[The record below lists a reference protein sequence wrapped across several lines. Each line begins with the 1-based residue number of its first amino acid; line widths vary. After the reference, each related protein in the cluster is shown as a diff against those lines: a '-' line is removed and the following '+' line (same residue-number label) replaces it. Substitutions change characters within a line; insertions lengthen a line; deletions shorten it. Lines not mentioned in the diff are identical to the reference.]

1 MATAL
6 KRIEIGLVNNM
17 PKAAREATTRQ
28 FKDLLDAA
36 GTSAPRLRLFTLS
49 ENYDGN
55 PGYAPIEDIFE
66 SGIDALIFT
75 GTEPTR
81 ADLRDEPYWPKLT
94 QLLDWTEENGVP
106 AIFSCLAA
114 HAAALHWDGIAR
126 RPLAEKCFGVFEET
140 MSDGHPL
147 MRGVSGALR
156 IPHSRWNELSI
167 GDLTAAGYRVLTS
180 SSAAGA
186 DICVRQ
192 GRGMSVFFQGHP
204 EYEAD
209 RLLLEYRRDA
219 RRYIAG
225 IRPTYPNLPCGYFD
239 PGTEGRLVA
248 FRDRIMRAGPGAH
261 EMEFPVEIAAPPA
274 ASWRPK
280 AKGVFRNWLNY
291 VHERKT

>member
-6 KRIEIGLVNNM
+6 KTLAIGLVNNM

-36 GTSAPRLRLFTLS
+36 GVPAPRLRLFTLY
-49 ENYDGN
+49 ENYDSN
-55 PGYAPIEDIFE
+55 PDYAPVDDIFD

-75 GTEPTR
+75 GTEPTK
-81 ADLRDEPYWPKLT
+81 ADLRDEPYWPRLT
-94 QLLDWTEENGVP
+94 ELLDWTKENGVP

-140 MSDGHPL
+140 MNDGHPL
-147 MRGVSGALR
+147 MRGMSGALR
-156 IPHSRWNELSI
+156 IPHSRWNELSVA
-167 GDLTAAGYRVLTS
+167 DLTQAGYQVVTS

-186 DICVRQ
+186 DICVRH
-192 GRGMSVFFQGHP
+192 GRAMSVFFQGHP

-225 IRPTYPNLPCGYFD
+225 AHRIYPNLPRGYFD
-239 PGTEGRLVA
+239 PPTEIRLVE
-248 FRDRIMRAGPGAH
+248 FKDKVMGGERDVD
-261 EMEFPVEIAAPPA
+261 FPVEIAAPPT

-280 AKGVFRNWLNY
+280 AKGVFRNWLHY
-291 VHERKT
+291 VHERKA

>member
-1 MATAL
+1 MAIAL
-6 KRIEIGLVNNM
+6 KTTQIGLVSNM

-36 GTSAPRLRLFTLS
+36 GAPAPRLRLFNMS
-49 ENYDGN
+49 ENCDGS
-55 PGYAPIEDIFE
+55 PDYAPVEDIFE
-66 SGIDALIFT
+66 SGVDALIFT
-75 GTEPTR
+75 GSEPAK

-147 MRGVSGALR
+147 LRGLSGALR
-156 IPHSRWNELSI
+156 IPHSRWNELSV
-167 GDLTAAGYRVLTS
+167 GDLTEAGYQVVAA

-186 DICVRQ
+186 DICVRH
-192 GRGMSVFFQGHP
+192 GRGMSVLFQGHP

-225 IRPTYPNLPCGYFD
+225 TRPTYPKLPRGYFD
-239 PGTEGRLVA
+239 PPTESLLSD
-248 FRDRIMRAGPGAH
+248 FRDSVMRG
-261 EMEFPVEIAAPPA
+261 ERDIDFPAEVAAPPI

-280 AKGVFRNWLNY
+280 AECVFRNWLNY
-291 VHERKT
+291 VHERKA

>member
-1 MATAL
+1 MAIAF
-6 KRIEIGLVNNM
+6 KGMEIGLVNNM

-28 FKDLLDAA
+28 FKDLLYAVGA
-36 GTSAPRLRLFTLS
+36 PVPRLRLFTLS
-49 ENYDGN
+49 ENCDGN
-55 PGYAPIEDIFE
+55 PDYAPVEDIFE

-75 GTEPTR
+75 GTEPTKP
-81 ADLRDEPYWPKLT
+81 DLRDEPYWPRLT
-94 QLLDWTEENGVP
+94 ELLDWTEENGVP

-140 MSDGHPL
+140 MNDGHPL
-147 MRGVSGALR
+147 MRGMTGALH
-156 IPHSRWNELSI
+156 IPHSRWNELSVA
-167 GDLTAAGYRVLTS
+167 DLTLAGYQIVTS
-180 SSAAGA
+180 SPAAGA

-192 GRGMSVFFQGHP
+192 GRAMSVFFQGHP

-225 IRPTYPNLPCGYFD
+225 VRPTYPNLPRGYFD
-239 PGTEGRLVA
+239 RPTEGRLTA
-248 FRDRIMRAGPGAH
+248 FKNKVMGGRRDI
-261 EMEFPVEIAAPPA
+261 EFPAEIAAPPR

-280 AKGVFRNWLNY
+280 AEGVIRNWLNY
-291 VHERKT
+291 VHERAA

>member
-1 MATAL
+1 MTTGS
-6 KRIEIGLVNNM
+6 RGMEIGLVNNM

-28 FKDLLDAA
+28 FKDLLDAVGA
-36 GTSAPRLRLFTLS
+36 PVPRLRLFTLS

-55 PGYAPIEDIFE
+55 PDYAPVEDIFE

-75 GTEPTR
+75 GTEPTK
-81 ADLRDEPYWPKLT
+81 AELRDELYWPQLSE
-94 QLLDWTEENGVP
+94 LLDWTEENGVP

-140 MSDGHPL
+140 MDNSHPL
-147 MRGVSGALR
+147 MRGMSGALR
-156 IPHSRWNELSI
+156 IPHSRWNELSAT
-167 GDLTAAGYRVLTS
+167 DLTEAGYRIVTS
-180 SSAAGA
+180 SPAAGV

-192 GRGMSVFFQGHP
+192 GRAMSVFFQGHP

-225 IRPTYPNLPCGYFD
+225 VRPTYPNLPHGYFD
-239 PGTEGRLVA
+239 RSSEGRLMA
-248 FRDRIMRAGPGAH
+248 FKDKVMCGQRDID
-261 EMEFPVEIAAPPA
+261 FPAEIAVPA
-274 ASWRPK
+274 RASWRPK
-280 AKGVFRNWLNY
+280 AEGVFRNWLNY
-291 VHERKT
+291 VHDHAT